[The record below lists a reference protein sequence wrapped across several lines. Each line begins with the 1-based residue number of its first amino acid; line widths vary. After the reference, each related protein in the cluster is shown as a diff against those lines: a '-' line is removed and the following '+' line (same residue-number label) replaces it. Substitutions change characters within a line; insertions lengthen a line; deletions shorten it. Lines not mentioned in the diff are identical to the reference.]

1 MTPEVKKPFIT
12 LLTSHWI
19 SMLGVAL
26 TTTAGFSWLF
36 VLPQHLRGN
45 VSNPY
50 IGILIFIV
58 IPAILFLG
66 LGLIPIGIF
75 LARRQIAAGLS
86 GIRDRKAAWR
96 RLGIFFGLMTF
107 VNLLIGSQA
116 TYRAVQHM
124 DTEQFCGQSCH
135 VMKPEF
141 TAWKQAPHSHVEC
154 VECHL
159 APGASGWFAAKMS
172 GTRQLL
178 AVVLNSYP
186 RPIESAIE
194 SNRLVSSAET
204 CEHCHNRDREIG
216 SPMKVVSSFKDDET
230 NTSSQTVLMMLVGG
244 KTSGIHGAH
253 LGPGV
258 QIRYAAADA
267 KRQTIPWVEYKGADG
282 KTQTFVAAGAKG
294 TDAMPKFEMQ
304 CADCH
309 NRPAHSFKLAARA
322 VDEALASGKLPAAL
336 PFFKKNAV
344 EILSSTYSGEEA
356 AASEI
361 PAKLDAY
368 YKTKYPEI
376 CVKNAAEIARAGG
389 TLATLYRQN
398 VFPDLKVTWG
408 TYANNLG
415 HTDSQGCFRCH
426 DEGHTASGG
435 KTITQDCSACH
446 QMVAVDEAS
455 PEVLKTLG
463 IADRM
468 SALQKTH

>member
-1 MTPEVKKPFIT
+1 MNPEAKRPFIT

-66 LGLIPIGIF
+66 LALIPIGIF
-75 LARRQIAAGLS
+75 LARRQIASGLS
-86 GIRDRKAAWR
+86 AIADRRTAWR

-116 TYRAVQHM
+116 TYRAVEHM

-141 TAWKQAPHSHVEC
+141 TAWRHAPHSHVEC

-172 GTRQLL
+172 GTRQLM

-186 RPIESAIE
+186 RPIKSAME
-194 SNRLVSSAET
+194 SNRLVSSADT

-216 SPMKVVSSFKDDET
+216 SPMKVVSSFKDDES

-244 KTSGIHGAH
+244 RTSGIHGAH

-282 KTQTFVAAGAKG
+282 KTQTFAAAGAKG
-294 TDAMPKFEMQ
+294 TEAMPRFDMQ
-304 CADCH
+304 CVDCH
-309 NRPAHSFKLAARA
+309 NRPAHSFQLASRA
-322 VDEALASGKLPAAL
+322 VDEAMASGRLPTAL
-336 PFFKKNAV
+336 PFLKKNAV
-344 EILSSTYSGEEA
+344 EILSATYASDEA
-356 AASEI
+356 AAREI
-361 PAKLDAY
+361 PTKLEAFY
-368 YKTKYPEI
+368 
-376 CVKNAAEIARAGG
+376 KNAADIASAGD
-389 TLATLYRQN
+389 TLVALYKQN

-408 TYANNLG
+408 TYVNNLG

-435 KTITQDCSACH
+435 KTITQDCSVCH

-455 PEVLKTLG
+455 PEILKTLG

-468 SALQKTH
+468 RAFK

>member
-1 MTPEVKKPFIT
+1 MSPDVKRPFIT

-45 VSNPY
+45 VTNPY
-50 IGILIFIV
+50 IGILIFMV
-58 IPAILFLG
+58 IPTILFLG
-66 LGLIPIGIF
+66 LALIPIGIF
-75 LARRQIAAGLS
+75 LARRQISAGLLAI
-86 GIRDRKAAWR
+86 GDRKTAWR

-124 DTEQFCGQSCH
+124 DTQQFCGQSCH

-141 TAWKQAPHSHVEC
+141 TAWKHAPHSHVEC

-172 GTRQLL
+172 GTRQLM
-178 AVVLNSYP
+178 AVMLNSYP
-186 RPIESAIE
+186 RPIESAME
-194 SNRLVSSAET
+194 SNRLVSSADT

-216 SPMKVVSSFKDDET
+216 SPLKVVSSFKDDET

-294 TDAMPKFEMQ
+294 TEAMPKFEMQ
-304 CADCH
+304 CVDCH
-309 NRPAHSFKLAARA
+309 NRAAHSFQLASRA
-322 VDEALASGKLPAAL
+322 LDEALASGKLPAAL
-336 PFFKKNAV
+336 PFLKKNAV
-344 EILSSTYSGEEA
+344 EILSATYASEEA
-356 AASEI
+356 AARGI
-361 PAKLDAY
+361 PAKLEAF
-368 YKTKYPEI
+368 YKAKYPEI
-376 CVKNAAEIARAGG
+376 CVRNAAGIAHAGE
-389 TLATLYRQN
+389 TLAALYKQN

-435 KTITQDCSACH
+435 KTITQDCGVCH

-455 PEVLKTLG
+455 PEILKTLG

-468 SALQKTH
+468 RVPK

>member
-1 MTPEVKKPFIT
+1 MTPEVERPFIT

-26 TTTAGFSWLF
+26 ATTAGFSWLF
-36 VLPQHLRGN
+36 VLPQHLRGT
-45 VSNPY
+45 VSTPY
-50 IGILIFIV
+50 SGLLIFV
-58 IPAILFLG
+58 AIPAILFLG
-66 LGLIPIGIF
+66 LALIPIGMF

-86 GIRDRKAAWR
+86 AIRDRRAAWR

-141 TAWKQAPHSHVEC
+141 TAWKHAPHSHVEC

-159 APGASGWFAAKMS
+159 APGASGWFEAKMS

-186 RPIESAIE
+186 RPIASAIE
-194 SNRLVSSAET
+194 SNRLVSSADT

-216 SPMKVVSSFKDDET
+216 SPLKVVSSFQDDEK

-244 KTSGIHGAH
+244 KNSGIHGAH
-253 LGPGV
+253 LGGGV

-267 KRQTIPWVEYKGADG
+267 KRQTIPWVEYKGANG
-282 KTQTFVAAGAKG
+282 KTQTFVAAGVKG
-294 TDAMPKFEMQ
+294 IDAMPRFEMQ
-304 CADCH
+304 CVDCH
-309 NRPAHSFKLAARA
+309 NRPAHSFELASRA
-322 VDEALASGKLPAAL
+322 VDEALESGKLPAGL
-336 PFFKKNAV
+336 PFIKKNAL
-344 EILSSTYSGEEA
+344 EILGAGYASQEA
-356 AASEI
+356 AAGEI
-361 PAKLDAY
+361 PAKVDAF
-368 YKTKYPEI
+368 YKAKYPEI
-376 CVKNAAEIARAGG
+376 GVRNAAGIAGAGEA
-389 TLATLYRQN
+389 LAALYRQN

-415 HTDSQGCFRCH
+415 HTDTPGCFRCH
-426 DEGHTASGG
+426 DEGHTASSG
-435 KTITQDCSACH
+435 KTITQDCSVCH
-446 QMVAVDEAS
+446 QMIAVDEAS
-455 PEVLKTLG
+455 PEILKTLG
-463 IADRM
+463 IAGRM
-468 SALQKTH
+468 SALQKPH

>member
-1 MTPEVKKPFIT
+1 MSRDVKRPFIT

-26 TTTAGFSWLF
+26 ATTAGFSWLF

-50 IGILIFIV
+50 IGILIFMV

-66 LGLIPIGIF
+66 LALIPIGIF
-75 LARRQIAAGLS
+75 LARRRIAAGLS
-86 GIRDRKAAWR
+86 AIGDRRTAWR

-124 DTEQFCGQSCH
+124 DTQQFCGQSCH

-141 TAWKQAPHSHVEC
+141 TAWKHAPHSHVEC
-154 VECHL
+154 VDCHL

-172 GTRQLL
+172 GTRQLM

-186 RPIESAIE
+186 RPIESAME
-194 SNRLVSSAET
+194 SNRLVSSADT
-204 CEHCHNRDREIG
+204 CGHCHNPELEIG
-216 SPMKVVSSFKDDET
+216 SPMKIVSSYKDDET

-244 KTSGIHGAH
+244 RTSGIHGAH

-294 TDAMPKFEMQ
+294 TEAMPKFEMQ
-304 CADCH
+304 CVDCH
-309 NRPAHSFKLAARA
+309 TRPAHSFQLASRA

-336 PFFKKNAV
+336 PFLKKNAV
-344 EILSSTYSGEEA
+344 EILRATYATDEA
-356 AASEI
+356 AAHDI
-361 PAKLDAY
+361 PGKLDAF
-368 YKTKYPEI
+368 YKSKYPVI
-376 CVKNAAEIARAGG
+376 CAKNTAEIAGAGD
-389 TLATLYRQN
+389 TLVALYRQN
-398 VFPDLKVTWG
+398 VFSDLKVTWG
-408 TYANNLG
+408 TYVNNLG

-426 DEGHTASGG
+426 DEGHTATGG
-435 KTITQDCSACH
+435 KTITQDCSVCH

-468 SALQKTH
+468 SALRKTH